1 MIVKKLVSCEIFNS
15 FALTIKQLYLNSL
28 INIYMAKTHSFH
40 IPVLGIGYSL
50 DSPLKV
56 SHLGIDSVIS
66 LVDDVLMEKMRKMYC
81 DKLELPYKE
90 ITSKIDDFRAKR
102 ITTYLNMIQEQAE
115 KKLDDIKQITDDKM
129 TELKD
134 YFNLLP
140 NNSTLKNDWK
150 NFTSKLVSLDEIK
163 TWLDTNLSI
172 GNIDVNIM
180 TKVDKDNFKNGEKL
194 PIEFNDA
201 HAALRG
207 FAESDLSSSIVL
219 SAGMNPRLFS
229 YFENFKDFYPN
240 KDGYVKKK
248 IILKVSD
255 FRSALLQG
263 TYLAKKGLWVSEYRI
278 ESGLNCGGHAFATE
292 GHLMG
297 PILAQFRDQKRDLI
311 EPIFNILKGA
321 LEAKGLDIPEKE
333 MALKITAQGGV
344 GTAEEQEFLENHYKV
359 DSVGWGTAM
368 LLVPE
373 ATSVDDETI
382 DKLIN
387 AKEEH
392 LYLSNISP
400 LGVPFNSLK
409 GNTKDIEKQELIDA
423 GKPGSHCP
431 RQYVKLNYEYTEKG
445 LCTASSRFQ
454 KIKIKELDEQNLSEL
469 EHKVEYDKIVDKS
482 CICLGLGISS
492 MKAHG
497 IEVTKAEGHGISVCP
512 GPNMAYFSKR
522 VSLKDMIDHIYGRAN
537 VISRN
542 DRPNMFIKE
551 IGLYID
557 YLKKE
562 LENTSPI
569 LNRKQKKYFDNFVKN
584 MKSGVEYYQGLFSE
598 VRSSFDN
605 KKSEIMSDLEMSL
618 QAIESLTLKVENLKK
633 AVVTNN

>member
-1 MIVKKLVSCEIFNS
+1 
-15 FALTIKQLYLNSL
+15 
-28 INIYMAKTHSFH
+28 MAKTHSFH

-66 LVDDVLMEKMRKMYC
+66 LVDDVLIEKIRKVYC
-81 DKLELPYKE
+81 EKLELPYKE
-90 ITSKIDDFRAKR
+90 ISSKIDDFRAKR
-102 ITTYLNMIQEQAE
+102 ITSYLNMMQEQAE
-115 KKLDDIKQITDDKM
+115 KKLEEIKQIKDEKM
-129 TELKD
+129 EDLKN

-140 NNSTLKNDWK
+140 DGSSLKKEWQNISSK
-150 NFTSKLVSLDEIK
+150 FGNFEDIKAWLDE
-163 TWLDTNLSI
+163 NLSI
-172 GNIDVNIM
+172 GSIDVNIM

-194 PIEFNDA
+194 PVEFNDA

-229 YFENFKDFYPN
+229 YFEKFNDFYPN

-248 IILKVSD
+248 IVLKVSD

-263 TYLAKKGLWVSEYRI
+263 SYLAKKGLWVSEYRI

-297 PILAQFRDQKRDLI
+297 PILAQFRDQKQDLI
-311 EPIFNILKGA
+311 EPIFKLLVGA
-321 LEAKGLDIPEKE
+321 LKAKGLEVPEKE
-333 MALKITAQGGV
+333 MELKITAQGGV
-344 GTAEEQEFLENHYKV
+344 GTNEEHEFLLDYYKV
-359 DSVGWGTAM
+359 DSIGWGTPM

-373 ATSVDDETI
+373 ATSVDDDTI
-382 DKLIN
+382 NKLAK

-409 GNTKDIEKQELIDA
+409 GNTKDIEKQKLIDA

-454 KIKIKELDEQNLSEL
+454 KIKIKELEEKNLSEA
-469 EHKVEYDKIVDKS
+469 EYKSEYDKIVDKS

-492 MKAHG
+492 MKANG
-497 IEVTKAEGHGISVCP
+497 IETTKAEGNGISVCP
-512 GPNMAYFSKR
+512 GPNMAYFSRK
-522 VSLKDMIDHIYGRAN
+522 VSLKEMIDHIYGRINIIA
-537 VISRN
+537 RN
-542 DRPNMFIKE
+542 DRPNMFLKE
-551 IGLYID
+551 IALYID

-562 LENTSPI
+562 LDTTTPSMM
-569 LNRKQKKYFDNFVKN
+569 NRKHKKYLDNFTTNLQKGI
-584 MKSGVEYYQGLFSE
+584 SYYQELFAE
-598 VRSSFDN
+598 MKTSFIE
-605 KKSEIMSDLEMSL
+605 KKSEILNDLEISQ
-618 QAIESLTLKVENLKK
+618 QAIDGLINRVEKLKLETVKVK
-633 AVVTNN
+633 

>member
-1 MIVKKLVSCEIFNS
+1 
-15 FALTIKQLYLNSL
+15 
-28 INIYMAKTHSFH
+28 MAKTHSFH

-56 SHLGIDSVIS
+56 SHLGINSVIS
-66 LVDDVLMEKMRKMYC
+66 LVDDVLIEKIRKVYC
-81 DKLELPYKE
+81 EKLELPYKE
-90 ITSKIDDFRAKR
+90 ISSKIDDFRAKR
-102 ITTYLNMIQEQAE
+102 ITSYLNMMQEQAE
-115 KKLDDIKQITDDKM
+115 KKLDELKQIKDEKM
-129 TELKD
+129 EDLKN

-140 NNSTLKNDWK
+140 DGSSLKKEWQNISSK
-150 NFTSKLVSLDEIK
+150 FVNFEDIK
-163 TWLDTNLSI
+163 AWLDDNLSI
-172 GNIDVNIM
+172 GSIDVNIM

-194 PIEFNDA
+194 PVEYNDA

-229 YFENFKDFYPN
+229 YFEKFEDFYPN

-248 IILKVSD
+248 IVLKVSD

-292 GHLMG
+292 GYLIG
-297 PILAQFRDQKRDLI
+297 PILAQFRDKKQDLI
-311 EPIFNILKGA
+311 EPIFKLLVGA
-321 LEAKGLDIPEKE
+321 LNVKGLEVPEKE
-333 MALKITAQGGV
+333 MDLKITAQGGV
-344 GTAEEQEFLENHYKV
+344 GTHEEHEFLLDYYKV
-359 DSVGWGTAM
+359 DSVGWGTPM

-373 ATSVDDETI
+373 ATSVDDDTI
-382 DKLIN
+382 NLL
-387 AKEEH
+387 AGAMEEH

-400 LGVPFNSLK
+400 LGVPINSLK

-454 KIKIKELDEQNLSEL
+454 KIKIKELEEKNLSEA
-469 EHKVEYDKIVDKS
+469 EHKIEYDKIVDKS
-482 CICLGLGISS
+482 CICLGLGISA
-492 MKAHG
+492 MKANG
-497 IEVTKAEGHGISVCP
+497 IETTKAEGHGVSVCP
-512 GPNMAYFSKR
+512 GPNMAYFSKK
-522 VSLKDMIDHIYGRAN
+522 VSLKEMIDHIYGRIN
-537 VISRN
+537 IISRK

-557 YLKKE
+557 YLKEE
-562 LENTSPI
+562 LDKTTPSMM
-569 LNRKQKKYFDNFVKN
+569 NRKHKRYLDNFSTNLQK
-584 MKSGVEYYQGLFSE
+584 GVSYYQDLFTE
-598 VRSSFDN
+598 MKTSFIQ
-605 KKSEIMSDLEMSL
+605 KKSEVLKDLEMSQ
-618 QAIESLTLKVENLKK
+618 QAIDELISRVENLKLATVK
-633 AVVTNN
+633 IK

>member
-1 MIVKKLVSCEIFNS
+1 MVKK
-15 FALTIKQLYLNSL
+15 
-28 INIYMAKTHSFH
+28 HSFH
-40 IPVLGIGYSL
+40 IPVLGIGYSI
-50 DSPLKV
+50 DSPMKV

-66 LVDDVLMEKMRKMYC
+66 LVDDVLVEKMRKMYC
-81 DKLELPYKE
+81 EKLELPYKE

-115 KKLDDIKQITDDKM
+115 KKLEEIKQITDEKM
-129 TELKD
+129 ADLKD
-134 YFNLLP
+134 YFNLMP
-140 NNSTLKNDWK
+140 NNSTLKKEWQNL
-150 NFTSKLVSLDEIK
+150 TSKFVNIEEIK
-163 TWLDTNLSI
+163 TWLDKNLSI
-172 GNIDVNIM
+172 GSIDVNIM
-180 TKVDKDNFKNGEKL
+180 TKVDKDNFKDGEKL
-194 PIEFNDA
+194 PVEYNDA

-229 YFENFKDFYPN
+229 YFEKFEDFYPS

-248 IILKVSD
+248 IVLKVSD

-311 EPIFNILKGA
+311 EPVFKLLKGA
-321 LEAKGLDIPEKE
+321 LEAKGLVVPENE
-333 MALKITAQGGV
+333 MDLKITAQGGI
-344 GTAEEQEFLENHYKV
+344 GTAEEHEFLMEYYKV
-359 DSVGWGTAM
+359 DSIGWGTPM

-373 ATSVDDETI
+373 ATSVDEETI
-382 DKLIN
+382 NKLIG

-392 LYLSNISP
+392 LYLSDISP

-431 RQYVKLNYEYTEKG
+431 RQYVKLNYDYTEKG
-445 LCTASSRFQ
+445 LCTASSKFQ
-454 KIKIKELDEQNLSEL
+454 KIKIKELDEKSLSE
-469 EHKVEYDKIVDKS
+469 VEYKSEYNKIVDKS

-497 IEVTKAEGHGISVCP
+497 IETTKAEGHGISVCP
-512 GPNMAYFSKR
+512 GPNMAYFSKK
-522 VSLKDMIDHIYGRAN
+522 VSLKEMIDHIYGRTN
-537 VISRN
+537 IIERK

-562 LENTSPI
+562 LDGISAI
-569 LNRKQKKYFDNFVKN
+569 SNRKQKKYYDSFVNNLKG
-584 MKSGVEYYQGLFSE
+584 GVSYYQSLFSE
-598 VRSSFDN
+598 LKSTFTD
-605 KKSEIMSDLEMSL
+605 KKHEIMSDLDDSMK
-618 QAIESLTLKVENLKK
+618 AVESLILRVENLKK
-633 AVVTNN
+633 VVVVK

>member
-1 MIVKKLVSCEIFNS
+1 MVKK
-15 FALTIKQLYLNSL
+15 
-28 INIYMAKTHSFH
+28 HSFH
-40 IPVLGIGYSL
+40 IPVLGIGYSI
-50 DSPLKV
+50 DSPMKV

-66 LVDDVLMEKMRKMYC
+66 LVDDVLVEKMRKMYC
-81 DKLELPYKE
+81 EKLELPYKE

-115 KKLDDIKQITDDKM
+115 KKLEEIKQITDEKM
-129 TELKD
+129 ADLKD
-134 YFNLLP
+134 YFNLMP
-140 NNSTLKNDWK
+140 NNSTLKKEWQNL
-150 NFTSKLVSLDEIK
+150 TSKFVNIEEIK
-163 TWLDTNLSI
+163 TWLDKNLSI
-172 GNIDVNIM
+172 GSIDVNIM
-180 TKVDKDNFKNGEKL
+180 TKVDKDNFKDGEKL
-194 PIEFNDA
+194 PVEYNDA

-207 FAESDLSSSIVL
+207 FAESELSSSIVL

-229 YFENFKDFYPN
+229 YFEKFEDFYPS

-248 IILKVSD
+248 IVLKVSD

-311 EPIFNILKGA
+311 EPVFKLLKGA
-321 LEAKGLDIPEKE
+321 LEAKGLVVPENE
-333 MALKITAQGGV
+333 MDLKITAQGGI
-344 GTAEEQEFLENHYKV
+344 GTAEEHEFLMEYYKV
-359 DSVGWGTAM
+359 DSIGWGTPM

-373 ATSVDDETI
+373 ATSVDEETI
-382 DKLIN
+382 NKLIG

-392 LYLSNISP
+392 LYLSDISP

-431 RQYVKLNYEYTEKG
+431 RQYVKLNYDYTEKG
-445 LCTASSRFQ
+445 LCTASSKFQ
-454 KIKIKELDEQNLSEL
+454 KIKIKELDEKSLSE
-469 EHKVEYDKIVDKS
+469 VEYKSEYNKIVDKS

-497 IEVTKAEGHGISVCP
+497 IETTKAEGHGISVCP
-512 GPNMAYFSKR
+512 GPNMAYFSKK
-522 VSLKDMIDHIYGRAN
+522 VSLKEMIDHIYGRTN
-537 VISRN
+537 IIERK

-562 LENTSPI
+562 LDGISAI
-569 LNRKQKKYFDNFVKN
+569 SNRKQKKYYDSFVNNLKG
-584 MKSGVEYYQGLFSE
+584 GVSYYQSLFSE
-598 VRSSFDN
+598 LKSTFTD
-605 KKSEIMSDLEMSL
+605 KKHEIMSDLDDSMK
-618 QAIESLTLKVENLKK
+618 AVESLILRVENLKK
-633 AVVTNN
+633 VVVVK